1 MGTEGL
7 LLISLLVPTRG
18 RPKALLLMLD
28 SVFATADTPGSI
40 DVAVYIDDDDKDVL
54 ALNLNSYNVRRIVGP
69 RQSMG
74 TLNAACFAGT
84 DGDIVIL
91 CNDDVIIRTKGWDTK
106 IRQAVSQFPDEV
118 YLFYPNDLFKG
129 SNLATFPILSRL
141 TCDTIADPFP
151 GEYRGA
157 FIDVHIMDIF
167 KQLKGVGHDRIKY
180 LEDVVFEHMH
190 YRLGKSEMD
199 ETYSQRDRFVD
210 DKTFMALIGARQWAA
225 QRLLALVNG
234 EDFDPEKRLETLR
247 PGAGWF
253 FNLTWGVLFRGTS
266 KPFWRLRLFIWLWL
280 RFFYRHL
287 KAIIGR

>member
-1 MGTEGL
+1 MIGL
-7 LLISLLVPTRG
+7 PQTISLLVPSRG
-18 RPKALLLMLD
+18 RPDSLMRMLD
-28 SVFATADTPGSI
+28 SVFSTAEMPDTV
-40 DVAVYIDDDDKDVL
+40 DVAVYIDDDDDETL
-54 ALNLNSYNVRRIVGP
+54 SLDFSRYNVRRIVGP

-74 TLNAACFAGT
+74 TLNAACFKET
-84 DGDIVIL
+84 MGDIIIL
-91 CNDDVIIRTKGWDTK
+91 CNDDVMIRTKGWDTQ
-106 IRQAVSQFPDEV
+106 IRGASARFPDRV

-129 SNLATFPILSRL
+129 ANLATFPILSRQ

-167 KQLKGVGHDRIKY
+167 KQLKGAGHDRVVY

-199 ETYSQRDRFVD
+199 ETYSNRDRFVD

-225 QRLLALVNG
+225 QRLLALING
-234 EDFDPEKRLETLR
+234 ADIDPEVRLNLLR

-266 KPFWRLRLFIWLWL
+266 KPMWRLKLFIWLWL

-287 KAIIGR
+287 KALFGS

>member
-1 MGTEGL
+1 
-7 LLISLLVPTRG
+7 
-18 RPKALLLMLD
+18 MLE
-28 SVFATADTPGSI
+28 SVFVTTDQPELV
-40 DVAVYIDDDDKDVL
+40 DVAVYIDDDDEDTL
-54 ALNLNSYNVRRIVGP
+54 HIDLGAYNVRRIVGP
-69 RQSMG
+69 PQSMG

-84 DGDIVIL
+84 LGDIVIL
-91 CNDDVIIRTKGWDTK
+91 SNDDVIVRTKGWDTK
-106 IRQAVSQFPDEV
+106 IRTAAAEFPDQV

-129 SNLATFPILSRL
+129 ANLATFPILSRQ

-167 KQLKGVGHDRIKY
+167 KQLKGAGHDRVVY

-199 ETYSQRDRFVD
+199 ETYSNRDRFVD

-225 QRLLALVNG
+225 QRLLALING
-234 EDFDPEKRLETLR
+234 AYIDPDVLLDLLR

-266 KPFWRLRLFIWLWL
+266 KPFWRLKLFIWLWL

-287 KAIIGR
+287 KALTGR